1 MAATYRYCTHLPN
14 DKALLGLRCRFSIKL
29 YSSSRNLRWS
39 LFLDQFELPQPLRKC
54 AQLTTISFSAQL
66 AVSPILGFYF
76 EELSLLALP
85 LSIIASPVLP
95 LVMLIGI
102 IGLIA
107 PVGQI
112 TNNLLTSLFV
122 SLYRITPQQIQVCI
136 ELPEV
141 IGLYLTLALLV
152 YIAHKSLHKRREK
165 EY

>member
-1 MAATYRYCTHLPN
+1 MV
-14 DKALLGLRCRFSIKL
+14 SI
-29 YSSSRNLRWS
+29 
-39 LFLDQFELPQPLRKC
+39 FLDQFELPQPLKKG

-66 AVSPILGFYF
+66 AVSPILEFYF

-95 LVMLIGI
+95 LVMLIGV

-122 SLYRITPQQIQVCI
+122 SLYRITPQQIQVCL
-136 ELPEV
+136 ELPKLSV
-141 IGLYLTLALLV
+141 FI
-152 YIAHKSLHKRREK
+152 
-165 EY
+165 

>member
-1 MAATYRYCTHLPN
+1 MAAAYLYCTHLPN
-14 DKALLGLRCRFSIKL
+14 DTALLVFDVGFQLSFTAVLGIFVGLF
-29 YSSSRNLRWS
+29 
-39 LFLDQFELPQPLRKC
+39 FLDQFELPQLLRKC

-107 PVGQI
+107 PAGQI
-112 TNNLLTSLFV
+112 TII
-122 SLYRITPQQIQVCI
+122 Y
-136 ELPEV
+136 
-141 IGLYLTLALLV
+141 
-152 YIAHKSLHKRREK
+152 
-165 EY
+165 

>member
-1 MAATYRYCTHLPN
+1 MAT
-14 DKALLGLRCRFSIKL
+14 ALICLMIRPYWVFDVGFQLSFTAVLGIFVGL
-29 YSSSRNLRWS
+29 Y
-39 LFLDQFELPQPLRKC
+39 FLDQFELPQPLKKC
-54 AQLTTISFSAQL
+54 GQLTTISFSAQL

-95 LVMLIGI
+95 LVMLIGV

-122 SLYRITPQQIQVCI
+122 SLYRITPKQIQVCL

-141 IGLYLTLALLV
+141 IGLYLILTLLV
-152 YIAHKSLHKRREK
+152 YIAHKTLHKRREK